1 MTSSMVLALP
11 ARAQMTPFAD
21 GCRAAA
27 LDFVNRVS
35 VRADK
40 HALAEWLRG
49 PYRAHVIALAPMRTR
64 RIDSSGLMRGALER
78 LIVNARREVTETLLS
93 ARDPGDGVA
102 FGYTAL
108 AAGHVYRCRD
118 IDGVEGWV
126 PVSHPRMRLVDRVM
140 SLVATDYLL
149 RSDDYENA
157 LFACVRCET
166 LVFDA
171 GRAEGRVCP
180 AHQSDVSELGP
191 GVDVAKRAIA

>member
-1 MTSSMVLALP
+1 MVLALP
-11 ARAQMTPFAD
+11 GHSQMAPFAD

-35 VRADK
+35 VRPDK

-49 PYRAHVIALAPMRTR
+49 PYRVHVVALAPMRTR
-64 RIDSSGLMRGALER
+64 RVDSSGLMRGALER
-78 LIVNARREVTETLLS
+78 LIVNARREVTEALLS
-93 ARDPGDGVA
+93 ARDPSDGVA
-102 FGYTAL
+102 FGYSAL

-118 IDGVEGWV
+118 ADGIEGWV
-126 PVSHPRMRLVDRVM
+126 PVSHPRMRLFDRVM

-157 LFACVRCET
+157 LFACVRCEN

-171 GRAEGRVCP
+171 GRAEGRVCA
-180 AHQSDVSELGP
+180 AHQSDVSELAP
-191 GVDVAKRAIA
+191 GVNVRPTRAIA